1 MARRSSLSNPNTI
14 LTMTKKEYIA
24 PAIMVIEMQ
33 AEENML
39 ALSFNDNGYEGPE
52 MSKKREPNSI
62 WGTSDGISSMGNTSK

>member
-1 MARRSSLSNPNTI
+1 
-14 LTMTKKEYIA
+14 MTKKEYIA

>member
-1 MARRSSLSNPNTI
+1 M
-14 LTMTKKEYIA
+14 TMTKKEYIV

>member
-1 MARRSSLSNPNTI
+1 
-14 LTMTKKEYIA
+14 MTKKEYIA

-62 WGTSDGISSMGNTSK
+62 WGTSDGISSMGNSSK

>member
-33 AEENML
+33 AENML
-39 ALSFNDNGYEGPE
+39 ALSFNDNEYSGPE